1 MISFAYLSVIIDA
14 YTKEVLVYQLSPSL
28 ELEFVLDIVTM
39 LIENHGKEL
48 KTDTIIH
55 SDQGC
60 YYTSHN
66 FIKIL
71 KDVNLR
77 QSMSRGGNCWDDADK
92 ESFFDYM
99 KDEIKDKIL

>member
-1 MISFAYLSVIIDA
+1 
-14 YTKEVLVYQLSPSL
+14 
-28 ELEFVLDIVTM
+28 M

-48 KTDTIIH
+48 TTNTLNH
-55 SDQGC
+55 SDQG
-60 YYTSHN
+60 YHYASHN

-77 QSMSRGGNCWDDADK
+77 QSMSRGSNCWDNTYQ
-92 ESFFDYM
+92 ESFFGHM

>member
-1 MISFAYLSVIIDA
+1 
-14 YTKEVLVYQLSPSL
+14 
-28 ELEFVLDIVTM
+28 M

-77 QSMSRGGNCWDDADK
+77 QSMSRVGNCWDNAGQ
-92 ESFFDYM
+92 ESFFDHM
-99 KDEIKDKIL
+99 KDEIKDKIIGCITYDAGLIIIIMIDVYGI

>member
-1 MISFAYLSVIIDA
+1 
-14 YTKEVLVYQLSPSL
+14 
-28 ELEFVLDIVTM
+28 M

-48 KTDTIIH
+48 TTNTLNH

-60 YYTSHN
+60 HYTSHN

-77 QSMSRGGNCWDDADK
+77 QSMSKGGNC
-92 ESFFDYM
+92 
-99 KDEIKDKIL
+99 

>member
-1 MISFAYLSVIIDA
+1 M
-14 YTKEVLVYQLSPSL
+14 
-28 ELEFVLDIVTM
+28 LDIVTM

-77 QSMSRGGNCWDDADK
+77 QSMSKGGNCWKNADQ
-92 ESFFDYM
+92 ESFFDHM
-99 KDEIKDKIL
+99 KDEINDLILGRI